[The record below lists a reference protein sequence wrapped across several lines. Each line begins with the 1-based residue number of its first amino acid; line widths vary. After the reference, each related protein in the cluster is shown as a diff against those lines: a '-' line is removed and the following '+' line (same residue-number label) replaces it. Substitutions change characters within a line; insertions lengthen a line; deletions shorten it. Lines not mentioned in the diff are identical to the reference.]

1 MLSGLPSPLQS
12 RGDLEPGVL
21 MRQFRFSPALPL
33 TAPFTIGDGLI
44 LLAIT
49 TLVYAG
55 ARLAFHTPAV
65 IAGPEIS
72 LSPLAL
78 PWYCLLSVGRMAAAY
93 FLSLLF
99 SLFYGY
105 AAARNRT
112 ARSVLMPLL
121 DVLQSVPILS
131 FLPVVLL
138 SLSAFL
144 PQAFAAEV
152 AAIVLIFTSQA
163 WNMTFSFYQ
172 SLTTIP
178 SELREA
184 AAVFRFDPW
193 LRFKTVELPCAA
205 IGLLWNS
212 MMSWSGGWFFLM
224 AAEIFHVGTR
234 DFRLPG
240 LGAYLQSAASKGDLT
255 AVLLGVITLVGVIV
269 LLDQLVWRP
278 LIAWTDRFKMDMVEG
293 DEPPGSW
300 FLDLLSRAW
309 LVEQFGT
316 RVWRPFSERIDQKFQ
331 RRTSE
336 IIASPERSAEA
347 GSSRL
352 AMGILTAFLLL
363 ATYGCYRAATLLVT
377 LPASAWVEL
386 GEGIVATFLR
396 VSIALAITLL
406 WTVPVGVF
414 IGTNRRLA
422 NVLQPIV
429 QVIASIPATALFP
442 VVLLA
447 LLRVPGGLNI
457 AAVLLMLMGT
467 QWYLLFNVIA
477 GAAAIPQDLRY
488 TTDLLRLASLDRW
501 RTLILP
507 ALFPYIITG
516 AITAS
521 GGAWNASIVAE
532 YVEFGGRTHSIIGAG
547 SLIARATSTSE
558 YALLLAATLAL
569 VLAVVLINRI
579 FWRRLYRLAEER
591 YRME

>member
-1 MLSGLPSPLQS
+1 
-12 RGDLEPGVL
+12 V
-21 MRQFRFSPALPL
+21 RQFRFSPALPE
-33 TAPFTIGDGLI
+33 TPAFTIGDGVI
-44 LLAIT
+44 LLGMATVIYT
-49 TLVYAG
+49 GV
-55 ARLAFHTPAV
+55 RLAFRSPPV
-65 IAGPEIS
+65 IAGPDIS

-78 PWYCLLSVGRMAAAY
+78 PWYVLLSVGRMAVAY
-93 FLSLLF
+93 FLSLVF

-112 ARSVLMPLL
+112 ARTVLMPLL

-138 SLSAFL
+138 SLSAIL

-152 AAIVLIFTSQA
+152 PAIVLIFTSQA

-178 SELREA
+178 NELREA

-193 LRFKTVELPCAA
+193 LRLKAVELPFAA

-240 LGAYLQSAASKGDLT
+240 LGAYLQTAANEGNLT
-255 AVLLGVITLVGVIV
+255 AVLAGVTTLVGVIV
-269 LLDQLVWRP
+269 LLDQLLWRP
-278 LIAWTDRFKMDMVEG
+278 LIAWTDKFKMDMVEG
-293 DEPPGSW
+293 DEPPRSW

-309 LVEQFGT
+309 LVEPFGT
-316 RVWRPFSERIDQKFQ
+316 RLWRPFSEWVDRGFQ
-331 RRTSE
+331 RRTGGV
-336 IIASPERSAEA
+336 IASPEPSAEA
-347 GSSRL
+347 GQSRL
-352 AMGILTAFLLL
+352 AVAILTAFLLL
-363 ATYGCYRAATLLVT
+363 ALYGSYRAAALLVT
-377 LPASAWVEL
+377 LPASTWAEL
-386 GEGIVATFLR
+386 GKGIVATFLR
-396 VSIALAITLL
+396 VSVALAITLI
-406 WTVPVGVF
+406 WTIPLGFF

-422 NVLQPIV
+422 TILQPIV
-429 QVIASIPATALFP
+429 QVVASIPATALFP
-442 VVLLA
+442 IVLLA
-447 LLRVPGGLNI
+447 LLQAPGGLNI

-488 TTDLLRLASLDRW
+488 TTDLLRLSSLDRW

-516 AITAS
+516 SITAS

-532 YVEFGGRTHSIIGAG
+532 YVEFGGQTHATTGAG
-547 SLIARATSTSE
+547 ALIAEATAKGN

-569 VLAVVLINRI
+569 VLTVVLINRT

-591 YRME
+591 YRLE

>member
-1 MLSGLPSPLQS
+1 M
-12 RGDLEPGVL
+12 GDAV
-21 MRQFRFSPALPL
+21 
-33 TAPFTIGDGLI
+33 I
-44 LLAIT
+44 LLGIA
-49 TLVYAG
+49 TLLYADT
-55 ARLAFHTPAV
+55 RLAFRVPAV
-65 IAGPEIS
+65 IAGPDIS
-72 LSPLAL
+72 LSPFAL
-78 PWYCLLSVGRMAAAY
+78 PWYALLSVGRMATAY

-112 ARSVLMPLL
+112 ARTLLMPLL

-131 FLPVVLL
+131 FLPIVLL
-138 SLSAFL
+138 SLSAIL

-172 SLTTIP
+172 SMTTIP
-178 SELREA
+178 SELREV

-193 LRFKTVELPCAA
+193 LRFKAVELPFAA

-224 AAEIFHVGTR
+224 AAEIFNVGSR

-240 LGAYLQSAASKGDLT
+240 LGSYLQTAANEGNLH
-255 AVLLGVITLVGVIV
+255 AVLLGVITLVLVIV
-269 LLDQLVWRP
+269 LLDQFVWRP
-278 LIAWTDRFKMDMVEG
+278 LIAWTDRFKVDMVEG
-293 DEPPGSW
+293 DESPRSW

-316 RVWRPFSERIDQKFQ
+316 RVWRPFSEWVDRGFQ
-331 RRTSE
+331 RRTSGV
-336 IIASPERSAEA
+336 IASPEPSAEA
-347 GSSRL
+347 GHSRL
-352 AMGILTAFLLL
+352 AIGILTVFLFVAL
-363 ATYGCYRAATLLVT
+363 YGSYRAAALLVA
-377 LPASAWVEL
+377 LPGSAWAEL
-386 GEGIVATFLR
+386 GKGILATFLR
-396 VSIALAITLL
+396 VTVALAITLI
-406 WTVPVGVF
+406 WTIPVGVF

-422 NVLQPIV
+422 SVLQPIV
-429 QVIASIPATALFP
+429 QVVASIPATALFS

-447 LLRVPGGLNI
+447 LLQVPGGLNI

-477 GAAAIPQDLRY
+477 GAAAIPQDLLY
-488 TTDLLRLASLDRW
+488 TTDLLRLSSLDRW

-532 YVEFGGRTHSIIGAG
+532 HVEFGGQTHATTGAG
-547 SLIARATSTSE
+547 ALIAQATATGD
-558 YALLLAATLAL
+558 YALLLASTLAL
-569 VLAVVLINRI
+569 VLTVVFINRTI
-579 FWRRLYRLAEER
+579 WRRLYRVAEER

>member
-1 MLSGLPSPLQS
+1 
-12 RGDLEPGVL
+12 
-21 MRQFRFSPALPL
+21 MRQFRFSPALPENP
-33 TAPFTIGDGLI
+33 TFTVGDAVI

-49 TLVYAG
+49 TILYAG
-55 ARLAFHTPAV
+55 ARVAFRAPAI
-65 IAGPEIS
+65 IAGPDIS

-78 PWYCLLSVGRMAAAY
+78 PWYVLLSVGRMAAAY

-112 ARSVLMPLL
+112 ARTVLMPLL

-138 SLSAFL
+138 SLSAVL

-172 SLTTIP
+172 SITTIP
-178 SELREA
+178 SEMREA

-193 LRFKTVELPCAA
+193 LRFKAVELPFAA

-224 AAEIFHVGTR
+224 AAEIFNVGSR

-240 LGAYLQSAASKGDLT
+240 LGSYLQTAANQGDSH
-255 AVLLGVITLVGVIV
+255 AVVLGVITLVGVIV

-293 DEPPGSW
+293 DEPPRSW

-309 LVEQFGT
+309 LVEQFGA
-316 RVWRPFSERIDQKFQ
+316 RIWRPFSEWMDRGFQ
-331 RRTSE
+331 RRASG
-336 IIASPERSAEA
+336 IITSPEPSAEA
-347 GSSRL
+347 GHSRM
-352 AMGILTAFLLL
+352 AMGILTAFLLVAL
-363 ATYGCYRAATLLVT
+363 YGSYRAAALMVT
-377 LPASAWVEL
+377 LPGSAWAEL
-386 GEGIVATFLR
+386 GKGIVATFLR
-396 VSIALAITLL
+396 VNIALAITLI
-406 WTVPVGVF
+406 WTIPAGVF

-422 NVLQPIV
+422 TVLQPIV
-429 QVIASIPATALFP
+429 QVVASIPATALFP

-447 LLRVPGGLNI
+447 LLQVPGGLNI

-477 GAAAIPQDLRY
+477 GASAIPQDLRY
-488 TTDLLRLASLDRW
+488 TTDLLRLSSLDRW

-532 YVEFGGRTHSIIGAG
+532 HVEFGGQTHATIGAG
-547 SLIARATSTSE
+547 ALIASATSTGDYS
-558 YALLLAATLAL
+558 LLLAATLAL
-569 VLAVVLINRI
+569 VLTVVLINRTL
-579 FWRRLYRLAEER
+579 WRRLYRLAEQR